1 MCGICGFGDA
11 GQVAAG
17 GHTGPWPVNAGQ
29 LLAQKGLTIA
39 DGDALFGGDVN
50 AQVQDGDGGGDPTGF
65 NSFFD
70 IPSGPSTPYVLGVG
84 QRINAEISVAG
95 DTDWFGMQLVQGQTY
110 QISLR
115 ALPFFGL
122 GDPELYLFDNT
133 GSFLT
138 FDDNSGDGLN
148 ALLTVTATRTGTYF
162 VGATGFGGN
171 ASTTGQYEISLAQV
185 NFGADTVG
193 QTKATAGTVAVDGS
207 VTGTIDFGTD
217 QDWYEVTVQKGKTYA
232 VFLDSA
238 ILSFTPLA
246 DPKLEVLDN
255 ALTSVA
261 FNDDN
266 GVTKNAA
273 LTFTADY
280 NGKYYIKTFGGP
292 ANTGDF
298 KLTVADFS
306 PPEPPGPLA
315 AIDWGVKFNKTTITY
330 YFARAGETYGNEVTD
345 SDWTAYQKAQAT
357 AALGE
362 YSNVSNLTFVE
373 VTAPDQADFKLTKNF
388 LDSDNTGRMI
398 PPDAQYGA
406 NQGVGWFNTNPK
418 YWSDTAGKLLDKGAF
433 GYGNF
438 IHEFGH
444 GLGLSHPHD
453 NGGGQSA
460 VMAGVTSSGTRGDF
474 GLNSRVFT
482 VMSYIDGWTGGP
494 AIDPNNQAF
503 GFPGSLMA
511 MDIAK
516 IQEKYGVNT
525 NFHGGNDVYTVPN
538 VNVTG
543 TGYLAIWDTGGKDT
557 FLHTGAM
564 GATIDLRAATL
575 KSELGG
581 GGFVSFATGIHGGLT
596 IANGVKIENATGGSG
611 NDTLVGN
618 GLKNVLDGKGG
629 NDVMIGG
636 KGNDTYVLSA
646 VGDVVSEAAKGGRD
660 DMVKT
665 GAFSLDLADYENVE
679 NAQLTGTGNH
689 GIDGSAVSNLLIG
702 NKGANVISGK
712 GGNDTVK
719 GGAGKDTLKGEAGKD
734 KLIGQAGADK
744 LNGGAGND
752 RLEGG
757 KANDRLTGGKG
768 LDDFVFSGQIAK
780 DKITDFAKGKD
791 DLLLS
796 EGLWTGTLTKAQ
808 VVSQFADVEGGHVVF
823 DFGAKGSIT
832 LLGVTSTAGLA
843 GDIEFI

>member
-1 MCGICGFGDA
+1 MCGICGMGDA
-11 GQVAAG
+11 GQVATTSHSG
-17 GHTGPWPVNAGQ
+17 IWPQNAGM

-39 DGDALFGGDVN
+39 DGDSLFGGDVYQP
-50 AQVQDGDGGGDPTGF
+50 AVEGDVDDPVGF
-65 NSFFD
+65 SSFFD
-70 IPSGPSTPYVLGVG
+70 IPSGTSTPFVLGVG

-122 GDPELYLFDNT
+122 GDPELYLFDNN
-133 GSFLT
+133 GNFLI
-138 FDDNSGDGLN
+138 FDDNSGEGLDS
-148 ALLTVTATRTGTYF
+148 LLTVTATRTGQYF
-162 VGATGFGGN
+162 VGATGFGGTGQ
-171 ASTTGQYEISLAQV
+171 SVGQYEISLAQV

-193 QTKATAGTVAVDGS
+193 QTKASAGTVAVDSS

-217 QDWYEVTVQKGKTYA
+217 QDWYELTVQKGKTYA

-246 DPKLEVLDN
+246 DPKLEVVDRNL
-255 ALTSVA
+255 ASVA

-266 GVTKNAA
+266 GITKNAA

-280 NGKYYIKTFGGP
+280 NGKYYIKTMGGP

-306 PPEPPGPLA
+306 PPEPASPLDA
-315 AIDWGVKFNKTTITY
+315 LDWGVKLDDPHVTY
-330 YFARAGETYGNEVTD
+330 YFAKAGETYGNELTD
-345 SDWTAYQKAQAT
+345 TEWSAYQKAQAV
-357 AALGE
+357 AAMGE
-362 YSNVSNLTFVE
+362 YSEVSLLTFAE
-373 VTAPDQADFKLTKNF
+373 VNNPSQADFILTKNF
-388 LDSDNTGRMI
+388 LDSANTGRMI
-398 PPDAQYGA
+398 PPDPQYGDI
-406 NQGVGWFNTNPK
+406 QGVGWFNTNPT
-418 YWSDTAGKLLDKGAF
+418 YWSDANGHLLDKGAF

-453 NGGGQSA
+453 DGGGQSA
-460 VMAGVTSSGTRGDF
+460 IMAGVTSSGTRGDF

-494 AIDPNNQAF
+494 PIDPNNQAF

-516 IQEKYGVNT
+516 IQEKYGPNT
-525 NFHGGNDVYTVPN
+525 NNNGGNTTYTLAN
-538 VNVTG
+538 SNGNG
-543 TGYLAIWDTGGKDT
+543 TGYQAIWDTGGKDT
-557 FLHTGAM
+557 FVHSGTM
-564 GATIDLRAATL
+564 GATIDLRQATL

-596 IANGVKIENATGGSG
+596 IAKGVKIENATGGSA

-629 NDVMIGG
+629 NDVMFGG
-636 KGNDTYVLSA
+636 KGSDTFIISA
-646 VGDVVSEAAKGGRD
+646 AGDVVNEVSNGGKD
-660 DMVKT
+660 DTVKS
-665 GAFSLDLADYENVE
+665 GAISLDLANYDNVE
-679 NAQLTGTGNH
+679 NLQLTGSGDLNGTGS
-689 GIDGSAVSNLLIG
+689 GVANLLSG
-702 NKGANVISGK
+702 NKGKNVLSGK
-712 GGNDTVK
+712 AGNDVVK

-734 KLIGQAGADK
+734 NLQGQAGGDK

-752 RLEGG
+752 KLDGG
-757 KANDRLTGGKG
+757 KANDRLIGGKG
-768 LDDFVFSGQIAK
+768 LDDFIFKGTIGN
-780 DKITDFAKGKD
+780 DKITDFTKGKD
-791 DLLLS
+791 ELHLS
-796 EGLWTGTLTKAQ
+796 EALWTGTLTKAQ
-808 VVSQFADVEGGHVVF
+808 VVAQFADVEGGNVVF

-832 LLGVTSTAGLA
+832 LLGVGSTNGLA
-843 GDIEFI
+843 GDLEFI